1 MRVNPFSPR
10 RFVHCIGL
18 LSVFCSLS
26 ISQSPAQT
34 NDPFGSP
41 AGPTTDL
48 TTPGMIAPSI
58 GSASSLPLTD
68 PHPVVSS
75 LRNNPPRTPVEIGK
89 AILYMKRIERWK
101 EAAYYLDELAKQ
113 NVDAGTAMKIIR
125 ATGLETWLDL
135 ETRSD
140 ELSKEQIV
148 TVRRVIDGAS
158 QATRNPIALAEAI
171 RFLNNTAS
179 LADRKRGV
187 MAIQAAGEDGLA
199 ALMQSIA
206 ANDTAPPSIV
216 SELIITMGKSGEDAL
231 KAAIATPDDNARSRF
246 LEVAAR
252 IPGASYISDISSGL
266 FSVPKESTIHSNLTR
281 SLSPA
286 GQALPS
292 LSSVQSYIASVMKS
306 ELASYQGLRRE
317 PSSRTTNVWRW
328 AADGKTMET
337 ELDSEAGWHLERA
350 YQLSEL
356 LLHLPQQSMVD
367 AGMAQ
372 AISLERHFHIVPVID
387 YESATTIRKVTQRTV
402 DLPTHWEAL
411 VVAALDV
418 AEKQSLYGAQLRLLQ
433 LATVLKGI
441 ATETTDSLRTSLA
454 GCLQSSVPAIRY
466 QAALSVRHVGI
477 ENANATHRLAFQ
489 SVNNELK
496 KLEGKSLAVVVGGA
510 TERCDALTTQLNQLA
525 TRSAVFSNARDTL
538 RFVQG
543 AEPIEMIFIVDR
555 VLEMKLY
562 ELIQRLRS
570 SPRLKAIPI
579 VVMTDHF
586 SATDRALVK
595 SSNLP
600 EIEYGVLTTRLETTE
615 SLLQT
620 IRQNSTIP
628 QLDSIDRLTFRTLA
642 EPKP

>member
-1 MRVNPFSPR
+1 MRAHSFSDSTKILC
-10 RFVHCIGL
+10 VVGL
-18 LSVFCSLS
+18 LSVVNAWSSC
-26 ISQSPAQT
+26 QCHGQANQ
-34 NDPFGSP
+34 PFGSP
-41 AGPTTDL
+41 ADL
-48 TTPGMIAPSI
+48 ATPGTIAPPV
-58 GSASSLPLTD
+58 GSTSSLPLTD
-68 PHPVVSS
+68 PHPVVAS
-75 LRNNPPRTPVEIGK
+75 LRSNPPRTPVEIGK

-113 NVDAGTAMKIIR
+113 NMDAGAAVKTIR

-135 ETRSD
+135 ENRTE
-140 ELSKEQIV
+140 ELSKEQIA

-171 RFLNNTAS
+171 RFLNNTTS

-206 ANDTAPPSIV
+206 ATDTAPPPIV
-216 SELIITMGKSGEDAL
+216 SELIVTMGKSGDDAL
-231 KAAIATPDDNARSRF
+231 KAAIATPHDSARPRF
-246 LEVAAR
+246 IEVAAR
-252 IPGASYISDISSGL
+252 IPGASYIPEISSGL
-266 FSVPKESTIHSNLTR
+266 FSVSTESAVHASLTK

-292 LSSVQSYIASVMKS
+292 IATVQNYLVNAMKS
-306 ELASYQGLRRE
+306 ELAAYKAISQE
-317 PSSRTTNVWRW
+317 PSSRTKTVWRW
-328 AADGKTMET
+328 NAEGKSMVA

-350 YQLSEL
+350 YQLAEL

-367 AGMAQ
+367 AGLAQ
-372 AISLERHFHIVPVID
+372 AISLQRHFHLVPVID
-387 YESATTIRKVTQRTV
+387 YESATSIRKVNTRAV
-402 DLPTHWEAL
+402 ELPKQWESL
-411 VVAALDV
+411 LIAALDT
-418 AEKQSLYGAQLRLLQ
+418 AEKQSLAGAQLRLLQ
-433 LATVLKGI
+433 LATALK
-441 ATETTDSLRTSLA
+441 ANASVPSDTLRTSLA
-454 GCLQSSVPAIRY
+454 SSLQSSVPAIRY
-466 QAALSVRHVGI
+466 QAALTVKDFGI

-489 SVNNELK
+489 TVNAELK

-510 TERCDALTTQLNQLA
+510 TERCDGLTTQLNQLA
-525 TRSAVFSNARDTL
+525 MRSLVFSNARDTL

-562 ELIQRLRS
+562 ELIQRLRT

-579 VVMTDHF
+579 VVMTDIF
-586 SATDRALVK
+586 SAADRALVK

-642 EPKP
+642 ETKP